1 MHSANVCFRNSHRPI
16 RPIHDKKAARDL
28 VSVFANGS
36 SKNTA
41 EPSLMK
47 VKKEMERHFMWIF
60 HLLATKVKKYM
71 LSKSEKSGSVFS
83 LP

>member
-1 MHSANVCFRNSHRPI
+1 MITVTSV
-16 RPIHDKKAARDL
+16 KAQNRFGQLLAPYCASR
-28 VSVFANGS
+28 S
-36 SKNTA
+36 

-47 VKKEMERHFMWIF
+47 VKEMERHFMWLF

-71 LSKSEKSGSVFS
+71 QSTSEESGSVFA

>member
-1 MHSANVCFRNSHRPI
+1 MITVT
-16 RPIHDKKAARDL
+16 
-28 VSVFANGS
+28 SVEAQNRFGQLLAPYCAS
-36 SKNTA
+36 RW

-47 VKKEMERHFMWIF
+47 VKEMERHFMWIC

-71 LSKSEKSGSVFS
+71 QSTREKSGSVFA

>member
-1 MHSANVCFRNSHRPI
+1 MFQKFAQAYSTDSRQKGGKGLGLSI
-16 RPIHDKKAARDL
+16 
-28 VSVFANGS
+28 ANGS

-71 LSKSEKSGSVFS
+71 QSTSEESGSVFA

>member
-1 MHSANVCFRNSHRPI
+1 MITVTSV
-16 RPIHDKKAARDL
+16 KAQNRFGQLLAPYCASR
-28 VSVFANGS
+28 S
-36 SKNTA
+36 

-71 LSKSEKSGSVFS
+71 QSTSEESGSVFA